1 MNRSAGSSTGDRRRD
16 QRLERDHDM
25 AKLGNLPRRTRV
37 DICEG
42 VVGGLFQE
50 VIVALLGEKEG
61 AAVVRYRSVI

>member
-1 MNRSAGSSTGDRRRD
+1 MNRSAGSSAGDRQRD
-16 QRLERDHDM
+16 QRLERDHDI

-42 VVGGLFQE
+42 AIDQE

-61 AAVVRYRSVI
+61 AAVV